1 MTKVKICGFTEPNN
15 ARDAALAGVDAIGLV
30 FYDKS
35 PRNVDIH
42 SAQKIIE
49 ALPPFINRVGLFVNA
64 NPSFIDEILC
74 EVPLDTLQFH
84 GDESVLDCAQ
94 YQMPFIKSLR
104 VKPDT
109 NVKEIAENFS
119 SASALLLDSFSPSS
133 YGGTGESFDWSL
145 ACVKISLPII
155 LAGGLTVDN
164 VADAIKQVNPYAVDA
179 SSGVESAP
187 GVKDIDMLCEI
198 ISKNNEAL
206 EVLKNKHQVDIRSY
220 PEEVLNEL
228 YEIST
233 KVVKELS
240 LSSDFAKE
248 VYNSYTSF
256 HEKTRNWNEISIKSY
271 LNTNK

>member
-1 MTKVKICGFTEPNN
+1 MTKVKICGFTEANN
-15 ARDAALAGVDAIGLV
+15 AREAALAGVDAIGLV

-35 PRNVDIH
+35 PRNVDIQT
-42 SAQKIIE
+42 AQKIIE

-187 GVKDIDMLCEI
+187 GVKDIDKI
-198 ISKNNEAL
+198 EAF
-206 EVLKNKHQVDIRSY
+206 IRH
-220 PEEVLNEL
+220 
-228 YEIST
+228 T
-233 KVVKELS
+233 
-240 LSSDFAKE
+240 
-248 VYNSYTSF
+248 NS
-256 HEKTRNWNEISIKSY
+256 
-271 LNTNK
+271 